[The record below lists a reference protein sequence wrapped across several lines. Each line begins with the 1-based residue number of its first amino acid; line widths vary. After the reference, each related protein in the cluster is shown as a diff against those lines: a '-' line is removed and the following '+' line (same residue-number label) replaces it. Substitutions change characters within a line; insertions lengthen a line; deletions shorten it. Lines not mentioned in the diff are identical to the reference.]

1 MFRFFVNSTYVLAM
15 LVIVA
20 GGVVRM
26 SGSGMGCPDWPKCF
40 GQYIPPTDISELH
53 WQPVKYDRG
62 QMILHEGRLY
72 KAVDT
77 FTATRSIDLSN
88 WELFEDHTYSE
99 YNVMHTY
106 IEYLNRLT
114 GALLGFSCLL
124 MVITS
129 FRAENKGKA
138 VLTSIGVL
146 VLIGFEGWLGA
157 VVVESV
163 LTPYKITMHML
174 VAFVI
179 IGALVWMRTW
189 NKEEVILPAGR
200 GRGWVWLA
208 IILLTSQIVL
218 GTQVRE
224 QIDEFIKQGMERAG
238 MIAAMDW
245 MFYIHRTYSA
255 LVGGLILW
263 SCWNIYKRSRRAIA
277 RTVTIRALLITLVAI
292 GSGVGMAYF
301 AIPAYLQPIHL
312 VFSALLFSV
321 VTSLAFRL
329 RRS

>member
-40 GQYIPPTDISELH
+40 GQYIPPTDISELQ
-53 WQPVKYDRG
+53 WQPIKYNKG
-62 QMILHEGRLY
+62 QMILHDGRLY
-72 KAVDT
+72 KAIKT
-77 FTATRSIDLSN
+77 FSASDELNLGN
-88 WELFEDHTYSE
+88 WELFEDHTYAE
-99 YNVMHTY
+99 YNVLHTY
-106 IEYLNRLT
+106 TEYVNRLV

-124 MVITS
+124 MVIGS
-129 FRAENKGKA
+129 FRAENRGKA
-138 VLTSIGVL
+138 VMTSIGVL
-146 VLIGFEGWLGA
+146 ILIGFEGWLGA

-163 LTPYKITMHML
+163 LAPYKITMHML

-189 NKEEVILPAGR
+189 DKEEVILPAGR
-200 GRGWVWLA
+200 GRGWIWTA
-208 IILLTSQIVL
+208 ILLLTSQIVL

-224 QIDEFIKQGMERAG
+224 QIDTFIAQGMERAG
-238 MIAAMDW
+238 MIDAMDW
-245 MFYIHRTYSA
+245 LFYIHRTYSV

-277 RTVTIRALLITLVAI
+277 RTITIRSTIITLIAI

-301 AIPAYLQPIHL
+301 AIPPYLQPVHL
-312 VFSALLFSV
+312 VFSALLFSA